1 MLSNENDINA
11 KKKFINKYINILETK
26 DKYELI
32 KLLSFYNIK
41 FNQISNGVYIEYT
54 KLNNSVIDIIYN
66 FINTHI

>member
-1 MLSNENDINA
+1 MEDSVDI
-11 KKKFINKYINILETK
+11 KKKFINKYVNILDIK
-26 DKYELI
+26 HKYELV

-54 KLNNSVIDIIYN
+54 KINDVVIDIIYN

>member
-1 MLSNENDINA
+1 MEDNHISI
-11 KKKFINKYINILETK
+11 KKKFINKYINILEIK

-41 FNQISNGVYIEYT
+41 FNQISNGVYIEYA
-54 KLNNSVIDIIYN
+54 KLNNSVIDIIYD